1 MRKSINQ
8 TTTYDTMKIY
18 FAGSIRGGEPD
29 REWFQQLITYIKQ
42 YAHVMTEHSFDF
54 SYDEEI
60 KKDDVWIY
68 TTDMGWLRE
77 SDALIAE
84 VTAPSLGVGYEI
96 AKAEEWGIPV
106 LMLYRDSPNRAPS
119 AMLNGNKNL
128 PMITYNEKKEAL
140 EAINEFIKEI
150 RRGA

>member
-42 YAHVMTEHSFDF
+42 YAQVMTEQSFDF

-60 KKDDVWIY
+60 KKDDIWIY

-106 LMLYRDSPNRAPS
+106 LMLYLDSPNRAPS

>member
-1 MRKSINQ
+1 
-8 TTTYDTMKIY
+8 MKVY

-29 REWFQQLITYIKQ
+29 REWFQQLIHYIKQ
-42 YAHVMTEHSFDF
+42 YAQVMTEHSFDF

-140 EAINEFIKEI
+140 DAINDFIKEI
-150 RRGA
+150 HQGA

>member
-1 MRKSINQ
+1 
-8 TTTYDTMKIY
+8 MKIY

-29 REWFQQLITYIKQ
+29 RAWFQQIIRYIKQ
-42 YAHVMTEHSFDF
+42 YGRVMTEHSFDF
-54 SYDEEI
+54 NYEDEI

-96 AKAEEWGIPV
+96 AKAEEWDIPV
-106 LMLYRDSPNRAPS
+106 LMLYRDTPARKPS
-119 AMLNGNKNL
+119 AMLNGNKNI
-128 PMITYNEKKEAL
+128 PMIVYNEKNEVLK
-140 EAINEFIKEI
+140 AIDSFFKGLT
-150 RRGA
+150 RDA

>member
-1 MRKSINQ
+1 MVMN
-8 TTTYDTMKIY
+8 IY

-42 YAHVMTEHSFDF
+42 YGRVMTEHSFDF
-54 SYDEEI
+54 SYEDEI

-77 SDALIAE
+77 SDAIIAE

-106 LMLYRDSPNRAPS
+106 LMLYRDTPTRKPS

-128 PMITYNEKKEAL
+128 PMIVYNEKKEVL
-140 EAINEFIKEI
+140 EAIDTFLKGLT
-150 RRGA
+150 RDA

>member
-1 MRKSINQ
+1 MN
-8 TTTYDTMKIY
+8 IY

-29 REWFQQLITYIKQ
+29 REWFQQLITFIKQ
-42 YAHVMTEHSFDF
+42 YGRVMTEHSFDF
-54 SYDEEI
+54 SYEDEI

-68 TTDMGWLRE
+68 NTDMGWLRE
-77 SDALIAE
+77 SDAIIAE

-106 LMLYRDSPNRAPS
+106 LMLYRDTPARKPS

-128 PMITYNEKKEAL
+128 PMIVYNDKKEVL
-140 EAINEFIKEI
+140 EAIDEFLKGLN
-150 RRGA
+150 RDA

>member
-1 MRKSINQ
+1 MN
-8 TTTYDTMKIY
+8 MKIY

-29 REWFQQLITYIKQ
+29 REWFQQLIQYIKQ
-42 YAHVMTEHSFDF
+42 YAQVMTEHSFNF

-68 TTDMGWLRE
+68 NTDMGWLRE

-106 LMLYRDSPNRAPS
+106 LLLYRDTPNRAPS

-128 PMITYNEKKEAL
+128 PMITYNEKKEVFTV
-140 EAINEFIKEI
+140 IDQFIKGI
-150 RRGA
+150 HQGA

>member
-1 MRKSINQ
+1 
-8 TTTYDTMKIY
+8 MKLY

-42 YAHVMTEHSFDF
+42 YAQVMTEQSFDF

-60 KKDDVWIY
+60 KKDDIWIY

-96 AKAEEWGIPV
+96 AKAEELGIPV

-128 PMITYNEKKEAL
+128 PMVTYNEKKEAL

>member
-42 YAHVMTEHSFDF
+42 YAQVMTEQSFDF

-60 KKDDVWIY
+60 KKDDIWIY

>member
-1 MRKSINQ
+1 
-8 TTTYDTMKIY
+8 MKIY

-42 YAHVMTEHSFDF
+42 YAQVMTEQSFDF

-60 KKDDVWIY
+60 KKDDIWIY

>member
-1 MRKSINQ
+1 
-8 TTTYDTMKIY
+8 MKIY

-29 REWFQQLITYIKQ
+29 REWFQQLTQHIKQ
-42 YAHVMTEHSFDF
+42 YAQVMTEHSFDF

-106 LMLYRDSPNRAPS
+106 LMLYCDSPNRAPS

-140 EAINEFIKEI
+140 EAIDGFIKGI
-150 RRGA
+150 RQGA